1 MNYNSHTL
9 ILNDSTSEQELESIR
24 KDLEN
29 IGIQTEFEIREIHG
43 IVMKL
48 LRLEIPV
55 KMKNERNAGR
65 KRKNLGSVKTEMLE
79 KEMKHL
85 GSKEVAKIYGI
96 SQATI
101 YRKLKEAKGNHD
113 EWVN

>member
-9 ILNDSTSEQELESIR
+9 ILNNSTSEQELESIR

-29 IGIQTEFEIREIHG
+29 NGIQTEFEIREIHG
-43 IVMKL
+43 IDMKL
-48 LRLEIPV
+48 LKLEIPV

-65 KRKNLGSVKTEMLE
+65 KRKKFGSVKTEMLE

-85 GSKEVAKIYGI
+85 GREEVAKIYGV

-101 YRKLKEAKGNHD
+101 YRKLKEAKKNNS
-113 EWVN
+113 EWIN

>member
-9 ILNDSTSEQELESIR
+9 ILNNSTSEQELESIR
-24 KDLEN
+24 KDLESN
-29 IGIQTEFEIREIHG
+29 GIQTEFEIKEIHG
-43 IVMKL
+43 IDMKL

-65 KRKNLGSVKTEMLE
+65 KRKNFGSVKTEMLE

-85 GSKEVAKIYGI
+85 GREEVAKIYGV

-101 YRKLKEAKGNHD
+101 YRKLKEAKENHD
-113 EWVN
+113 EWID